1 LKNPENLEEDRDEK
15 KRLEAALKL
24 NEPLATAYYLKEEL
38 RQFWEQPLKYRARR
52 FLMSWCK
59 RATGTGLS
67 PLTTI
72 AKTLMR
78 LQEGLL
84 SYFDYRITSGPM
96 EGTNNKV
103 KTVQRQSYGFRDQDY
118 FKLVLYSLHQKKYA
132 LVG

>member
-1 LKNPENLEEDRDEK
+1 
-15 KRLEAALKL
+15 
-24 NEPLATAYYLKEEL
+24 
-38 RQFWEQPLKYRARR
+38 
-52 FLMSWCK
+52 
-59 RATGTGLS
+59 
-67 PLTTI
+67 
-72 AKTLMR
+72 MR